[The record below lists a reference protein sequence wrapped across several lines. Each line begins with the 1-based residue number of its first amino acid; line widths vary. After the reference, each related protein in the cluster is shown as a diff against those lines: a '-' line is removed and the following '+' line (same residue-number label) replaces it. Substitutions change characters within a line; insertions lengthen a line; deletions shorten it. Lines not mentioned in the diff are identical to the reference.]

1 MYRRSRAALRW
12 SASPSDGW
20 KRVVIRSRAIRRSIP
35 RCRRFAIR
43 SWTVPALKILRKSPM
58 VSYPEIAVVLP
69 RMAARAVLVRFVGV
83 AMLVYLALV
92 IGVAIVR
99 PEFWSLV
106 AIFFVMLW
114 LWGFSL
120 SHAYVLTHDGISSS
134 KR

>member
-1 MYRRSRAALRW
+1 M
-12 SASPSDGW
+12 P
-20 KRVVIRSRAIRRSIP
+20 
-35 RCRRFAIR
+35 
-43 SWTVPALKILRKSPM
+43 
-58 VSYPEIAVVLP
+58 
-69 RMAARAVLVRFVGV
+69 ARAVLVRFVGV

-99 PEFWSLV
+99 PELWWLV

-120 SHAYVLTHDGISSS
+120 SHSYVLTHDGISSS